1 MLCFA
6 EPCIMA
12 SPDQILLCNQMQY
25 LTYSHGTFSLQKML
39 TLALP
44 NAAHVG
50 EEIAGS
56 EPV

>member
-1 MLCFA
+1 
-6 EPCIMA
+6 MA

-25 LTYSHGTFSLQKML
+25 LKYSDGTFSLQKML